1 MSAPPSPK
9 PSFESEDRPES
20 RASMSQPAGSNQS
33 PGGITF
39 EDEPRARSPRRKSIQ
54 FNVGSAEAQL
64 PTRSL
69 SFKDKRRSQGESGLA
84 KDLDAVEREKEQEKE
99 QRPLS
104 VSRGLSPPPPQTYER
119 GVSFD
124 TFDNRDAADFSLTLN
139 YKHKGYQSTRR
150 SRTFLCGTDQN
161 DYSEFALEWLLDEL
175 VDDGDEI
182 VCLRAVEKDSRMAS
196 DAAIEEGKYRKEAER
211 LFESVIQK
219 NSQDEKA
226 ISLVLELAVGKVEDI
241 IQRMIRIYEPAMLVV
256 GTRGRNLK
264 GVHSLLPGSVSKYCL
279 QQSPIPVI
287 VVRPSPKR
295 EKKKKKRRAD
305 PTRRS
310 YNHILELS
318 EKRGGRIFD
327 ASSSTE
333 SSISKLPDEEAKV
346 AEALG
351 LPASYSH
358 GNSRSSLSVS
368 ERSSMSHEDSDHS
381 PLPYS
386 LDSVLMKSP
395 MNGSPAS
402 SEESIVATEE
412 ATRAPSP
419 YPRDEA
425 ASPAPASEPESN
437 YSDESTPT
445 EKERENAMETT
456 ISSPESAAED
466 QPINSPNAKVSIPVI
481 EVSGDGDNDD
491 HNDNEGDNS
500 DQEKKTGDGQ

>member
-9 PSFESEDRPES
+9 PSFESEELPVSSSSTTQATEAASNERS
-20 RASMSQPAGSNQS
+20 RAH
-33 PGGITF
+33 
-39 EDEPRARSPRRKSIQ
+39 SPRRRSIQ
-54 FNVGSAEAQL
+54 FSVGDTESQL
-64 PTRSL
+64 PTRSM
-69 SFKDKRRSQGESGLA
+69 SFKDKRRSYGESPTKEDPADKDSKSLA
-84 KDLDAVEREKEQEKE
+84 AN
-99 QRPLS
+99 
-104 VSRGLSPPPPQTYER
+104 RGPSPPPPKTYER

-124 TFDNRDAADFSLTLN
+124 TFDNRDATDFSLTLN

-161 DYSEFALEWLLDEL
+161 DYSEFALEWLIDEL

-196 DAAIEEGKYRKEAER
+196 DAGIEERKYRKEAER
-211 LFESVIQK
+211 LFEQVIQK

-241 IQRMIRIYEPAMLVV
+241 IQRMIRIYEPVLLVV

-318 EKRGGRIFD
+318 SRRGSRIFD

-333 SSISKLPDEEAKV
+333 SSTSKLPDEEAAV

-351 LPASYSH
+351 LPASYA
-358 GNSRSSLSVS
+358 NSRTSLSDRSSLS
-368 ERSSMSHEDSDHS
+368 HEDAEAVF
-381 PLPYS
+381 PPPNS
-386 LDSVLMKSP
+386 LDDRLMKSP
-395 MNGSPAS
+395 LSGSPAT
-402 SEESIVATEE
+402 SEESISISEDTQ
-412 ATRAPSP
+412 RPHSPDNPSGEP
-419 YPRDEA
+419 PSY
-425 ASPAPASEPESN
+425 SPPPIVDHDSSDNAQPSSSEIITIQTDV
-437 YSDESTPT
+437 DESDP
-445 EKERENAMETT
+445 KKKNRL
-456 ISSPESAAED
+456 
-466 QPINSPNAKVSIPVI
+466 SIPTI
-481 EVSGDGDNDD
+481 EVSNDNDD
-491 HNDNEGDNS
+491 
-500 DQEKKTGDGQ
+500 EKKEPDER